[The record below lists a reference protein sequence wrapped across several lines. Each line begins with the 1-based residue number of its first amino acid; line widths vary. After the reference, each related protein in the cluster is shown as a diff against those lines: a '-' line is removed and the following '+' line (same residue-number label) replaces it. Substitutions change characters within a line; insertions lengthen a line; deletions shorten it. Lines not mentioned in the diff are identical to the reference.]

1 MYKNSTQLLPSLA
14 RLWKQGEH
22 VALLGEGVAF
32 TDASFND
39 GNGSGSGGVGGDRTL
54 EKKEP
59 SAVLHGPR
67 HCLGFAKASFTVP
80 LQSSII
86 VFSRMHSSCPL
97 PHQKMQRREAFFTVS
112 AGASEVR
119 MTRTRSPA
127 GPLLLST

>member
-1 MYKNSTQLLPSLA
+1 MKADLTHTAIFVRLESADMGGGDLSWDNPSQQKGEMYKNSTQLLPSFA

-22 VALLGEGVAF
+22 VALLREGVAF

-67 HCLGFAKASFTVP
+67 HCLGFAEASFTVP
-80 LQSSII
+80 LQSSQ
-86 VFSRMHSSCPL
+86 L
-97 PHQKMQRREAFFTVS
+97 
-112 AGASEVR
+112 
-119 MTRTRSPA
+119 
-127 GPLLLST
+127 